1 MSTSLAEEILSKRF
15 ATTKLRE
22 GYDMSDVDDFL
33 DSLVLAVKDGGDVAA
48 LVDGA
53 RFASTKFR
61 EGYDMTEVDDYLD
74 EIKGRVAASPAATP
88 ADGTSAATTAGATA
102 TQPAARPSGTSGTDL
117 PSPTLPAGTGGLL
130 DWFKRRR

>member
-22 GYDMSDVDDFL
+22 GYDMSEVDDFL
-33 DSLVLAVKDGGDVAA
+33 DTLVAAVKDGTDVAA

-74 EIKGRVAASPAATP
+74 EVKTRAA
-88 ADGTSAATTAGATA
+88 ATA
-102 TQPAARPSGTSGTDL
+102 TGSAGAAPSRPEQSPADTPSITSTAPDSTIT
-117 PSPTLPAGTGGLL
+117 SPTLPASTGGLRG
-130 DWFKRRR
+130 WFTRRRD